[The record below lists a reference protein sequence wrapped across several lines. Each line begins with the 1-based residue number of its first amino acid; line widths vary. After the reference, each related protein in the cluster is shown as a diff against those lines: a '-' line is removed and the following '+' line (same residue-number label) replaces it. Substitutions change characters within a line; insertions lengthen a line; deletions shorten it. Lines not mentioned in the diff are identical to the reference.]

1 MQTLCLAVKPGFPAP
16 PCMDCCI
23 KAHFLHG
30 PSLVP
35 APLVSGDQWCYLSCL
50 FPYLL
55 PPTRGVRRQPTDSI
69 ATLLNAELFTV
80 TDSKLPDEWPQ
91 FIVLTEQLS
100 PLPTLQFLQVSESS
114 CQTHLF
120 TALST

>member
-1 MQTLCLAVKPGFPAP
+1 MQTLCLAVKPGIPTP
-16 PCMDCCI
+16 PCKDYCI
-23 KAHFLHG
+23 KAPFLH
-30 PSLVP
+30 SP

-55 PPTRGVRRQPTDSI
+55 HPTRGVRRQPTDSI

-80 TDSKLPDEWPQ
+80 ADSELPDEWPP
-91 FIVLTEQLS
+91 FIVLTEQLP